1 MKTAWIGSSS
11 WNFKRVPAA
20 ITCGLS
26 LSLLVLAG
34 CTSGASPPTRPGAS
48 GPLPPEFH
56 HTRPPSEG
64 EDPQGE
70 KDFWAKVIRVIDGAT
85 LSLESLHVVRLIGV
99 LPPHGAGQDTYA
111 AFFDEV
117 TTPAVRNILE
127 GKRVRIFRDKVG
139 HDREGRPLVY
149 IFTEDGSQLNA
160 TLIQK
165 GFARVSLEVP
175 FKLQDEFKL
184 WEQEAKEVGIGLWGR
199 TDARP

>member
-1 MKTAWIGSSS
+1 MKVAGFSS
-11 WNFKRVPAA
+11 WNFRRVPAA

-34 CTSGASPPTRPGAS
+34 CASGASPPTRPEVS
-48 GPLPPEFH
+48 GQLPPEFH
-56 HTRPPSEG
+56 RTPPPSE
-64 EDPQGE
+64 EKESERE
-70 KDFWAKVIRVIDGAT
+70 KDFWAKVVRVIDGAT

-99 LPPHGAGQDTYA
+99 LPPHGTGQDTYA

-117 TTPAVRNILE
+117 TTPAVRNIIE

-165 GFARVSLEVP
+165 GFARASFEVP

-184 WEQEAKEVGIGLWGR
+184 WEQEAKDVGIGLWGR